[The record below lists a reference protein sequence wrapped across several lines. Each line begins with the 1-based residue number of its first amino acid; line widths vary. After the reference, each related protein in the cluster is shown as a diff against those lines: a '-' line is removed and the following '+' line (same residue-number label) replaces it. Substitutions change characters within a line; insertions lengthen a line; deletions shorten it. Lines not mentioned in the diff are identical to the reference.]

1 MKKTY
6 LSATVDVQLFDA
18 FYGELFVLQRDLVGV
33 RCEFGCVINDGIWE
47 GSREQDDLDV
57 L

>member
-6 LSATVDVQLFDA
+6 LSATVNVQLLDA
-18 FYGELFVLQRDLVGV
+18 FYGELFVLQRDQVGV
-33 RCEFGCVINDGIWE
+33 RCEFRCVIDDGICE